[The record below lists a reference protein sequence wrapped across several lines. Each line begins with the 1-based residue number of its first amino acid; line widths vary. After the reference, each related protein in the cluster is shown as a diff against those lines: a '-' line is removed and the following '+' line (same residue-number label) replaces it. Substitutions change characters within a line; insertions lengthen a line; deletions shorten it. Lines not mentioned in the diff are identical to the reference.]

1 VEAFCVNT
9 DNGEEARNR
18 TLAWRS
24 SWQDKQMTDRSIE
37 ALKESDPTKRI
48 ALYEKLQRDHMANS
62 PFAIMLQGITT
73 AACRKDVTGVR
84 LGTLSD
90 THSYAGARKA

>member
-1 VEAFCVNT
+1 
-9 DNGEEARNR
+9 
-18 TLAWRS
+18 
-24 SWQDKQMTDRSIE
+24 
-37 ALKESDPTKRI
+37 
-48 ALYEKLQRDHMANS
+48 MANS
-62 PFAIMLQGITT
+62 PFAIVLQGITT